1 VTTSRISSS
10 DECLATRQAYEAASE
25 DHLLAQPVWCT
36 LTTREKQREAYMRHR
51 VAAIAVL
58 CALLLV
64 IPLGASANF
73 VDCPTVEGTAI
84 YNYGDGFGTAN
95 LIYDGEQL
103 FVPILQGTGTPEYV
117 EMFWEFP
124 DGTVTLH
131 EDFDLTFKGAAVEFH
146 SEVLVVDGGTGYLTW
161 EGMSI
166 PARGFAAIRQIEGRI
181 CVGSG
186 D

>member
-1 VTTSRISSS
+1 MGRRVT
-10 DECLATRQAYEAASE
+10 
-25 DHLLAQPVWCT
+25 V
-36 LTTREKQREAYMRHR
+36 
-51 VAAIAVL
+51 VAAL

-64 IPLGASANF
+64 IPLAASANF

-84 YNYGDGFGTAN
+84 YSYADGYGTAR

-103 FVPILQGTGTPEYV
+103 FVPIVQGQGTEEYV
-117 EMFWEFP
+117 EVFWEFP

-131 EDFDLTFKGAAVEFH
+131 EYFDLTFHGAAVEFH
-146 SEVLVVDGGTGYLTW
+146 SLVEVYEGGTGYLTW

-166 PARGFAAIRQIEGRI
+166 PGQGFAAIRHIEGRI

-186 D
+186 